1 MAVWNQPAEV
11 REMRKDGRWT
21 VDELAARFGE
31 VGQEPMPI
39 LAALAEREAA
49 AKRGEKPNE

>member
-1 MAVWNQPAEV
+1 VWNQPAEV
-11 REMRKDGRWT
+11 RDMRKDGRWT
-21 VDELAARFGE
+21 VAELAARFDE

-49 AKRGEKPNE
+49 AKAGAKPNQ